1 MTLKEGI
8 DKLKTLLFSEQ
19 KEEVY
24 KFETAKLNDGS
35 TIVEWE
41 GDLATGVIVYIV
53 GEAGKLPAPIGVHTL
68 EDGTTFEVVNETG
81 AIDNVV
87 KVGEAPKENAPEV
100 APNMEATPSNGTPAA
115 QSQAPTTPKR
125 VIKSQVEE
133 HVFSL
138 EIEGIEPIEVD
149 FSSMFKSLNEK
160 FESVK
165 KENEEL
171 GEKLKKANDLNKEVF
186 NVVKQ
191 MADEPIA
198 ELTESNKKFSVFDAK
213 KAFRDDLEKL
223 REQAQKENIN

>member
-1 MTLKEGI
+1 MGFTLKEGLEKI
-8 DKLKTLLFSEQ
+8 EKLTREFFSKEQ
-19 KEEVY
+19 AQY

-68 EDGTTFEVVNETG
+68 EDGTTFEVVNEQG
-81 AIDNVV
+81 AIDNLV
-87 KVGEAPKENAPEV
+87 KVGETPKEEAPEV
-100 APNMEATPSNGTPAA
+100 APDMATAPAA
-115 QSQAPTTPKR
+115 QSQAPTSPKR

-133 HVFSL
+133 HVFKL

-149 FSSMFKSLNEK
+149 FSSMFTLLNEK

-165 KENEEL
+165 KENEEM

-191 MADEPIA
+191 MADEPMS
-198 ELTESNKKFSVFDAK
+198 EPTESNKKFSVSDAK

-223 REQAQKENIN
+223 REQAQTEKY